1 MEVLNRRKRR
11 RYDQARI
18 GSLIAVAFVVAI
30 GGVAIYLFLNVIGS
44 PGFFHV
50 LSGICADDPTC
61 HVRLQ
66 IFIVFLLI
74 PLVFLPVG
82 WFITLRASWLRSVQF
97 GHGNA
102 AEFFLSLTTITVP
115 FFVLALG
122 MLLELRKITDA
133 VNADSVDAIGA
144 IAGIMILYTLTLL
157 GGFVFETLTKTRN
170 EIQES
175 FRTASTWLATQQRL
189 ANSKGHYSPAPAEP
203 VQRMLAA
210 WADVY
215 DHAAAGTKA
224 AGREQVD
231 RVRTACIST
240 LLWTY
245 ANEECKDLGGQL
257 PRDRVPPQLWPSVL
271 GESAAGKASFIA
283 TNVGYYASFLE
294 NAVPRLREIGK
305 SGFKPTL
312 AIVTGVLPLHWWNW
326 PYDRDQY
333 AVYDPVLR
341 YWNAQQLFTENDGEV
356 YRRILVADHTGKE
369 HAFLRRSNDAEVLA
383 LVNDSWRMLMD
394 PEDPDGAEFPLRSGG
409 PAISEWPGRVLTA
422 GGLTAEQQNHVVNP
436 LRHALAGNGNTRPV
450 YWVLAPTGGEECYC
464 QLPGGRKHGAKS
476 CLQPVSDVYRR
487 LLHKRGGKTE
497 IIKTDV
503 EKHFDRRMLDA
514 SGDPAAVAGLEGCSD
529 IMFLGLTKGDAWTD
543 NGAQW
548 GCALLAS
555 MGPGTETMFLT
566 VIYSELEI
574 YKLWNCVRRALDF
587 TPLGP
592 GAPAR
597 PYDVLRAI
605 T

>member
-1 MEVLNRRKRR
+1 MQILNRRKRR
-11 RYDQARI
+11 HYDQARI
-18 GSLIAVAFVVAI
+18 GSLIAVGLVIVIA
-30 GGVAIYLFLNVIGS
+30 GVTIWLFLDVIGS

-50 LSGICADDPTC
+50 LSGICADDPRC
-61 HVRLQ
+61 HARLRF
-66 IFIVFLLI
+66 FIVFLLV
-74 PLVFLPVG
+74 PLVLLPVI
-82 WFITLRASWLRSVQF
+82 WFITLRAAWLKSVEF
-97 GHGNA
+97 GHGST

-122 MLLELRKITDA
+122 MLLELRKLTDA

-170 EIQES
+170 EIQGS

-203 VQRMLAA
+203 VQRMLAT

-215 DHAAAGTKA
+215 DQAAAGPSAT
-224 AGREQVD
+224 GREQIS

-245 ANEECKDLGGQL
+245 AHEECKDLGGEL
-257 PRDRVPPQLWPSVL
+257 PKDRVPPQLWPSVL
-271 GESAAGKASFIA
+271 GDSAVGKASFMA

-305 SGFKPTL
+305 SGFRPSL

-326 PYDRDQY
+326 PHERDQY
-333 AVYDPVLR
+333 AIYDPILR
-341 YWNAQQLFTENDGEV
+341 YWNAQQLFTEDGEV
-356 YRRILVADHTGKE
+356 YRRILVSDQAGKE
-369 HAFLRRSNDAEVLA
+369 HPFLRRSNDEEVLA
-383 LVNDSWRMLMD
+383 LVNDSWRMLID
-394 PEDPDGAEFPLRSGG
+394 PEDPDRAQFPLRSGG
-409 PAISEWPGRVLTA
+409 AAMSEWPGRVLA
-422 GGLTAEQQNHVVNP
+422 PRGLTAEQQNHVVNP
-436 LRHALAGNGNTRPV
+436 LKHALVGNGKTRPV
-450 YWVLAPTGGEECYC
+450 YWVLAPATGEECYC
-464 QLPGGRKHGAKS
+464 QLPGGRKHAAKS

-487 LLHKRGGKTE
+487 FLHKKGGKTE

-514 SGDPAAVAGLEGCSD
+514 SDDPAAVAGLEGCSD

-543 NGAQW
+543 NEAQW

-566 VIYSELEI
+566 VIYSEPEI

-587 TPLGP
+587 TPLQP

-597 PYDVLRAI
+597 PYDMIRAI